1 MQAPPGEITRHNAR
15 FGPMVERLI
24 SRMARYKPGYGMTT
38 DERIDERVISSYFV
52 CKICEKGYRDRTDL
66 IEHLRTEH
74 EILEL
79 ASYTAN
85 TMAAEQERDKIAG
98 EFRRRFELLKR
109 QLAGHEAER

>member
-1 MQAPPGEITRHNAR
+1 MG
-15 FGPMVERLI
+15 
-24 SRMARYKPGYGMTT
+24 T
-38 DERIDERVISSYFV
+38 DERAPGSYV
-52 CKICEKGYRDRTDL
+52 NCKICGKDYRDRSDL

-85 TMAAEQERDKIAG
+85 TMAAEQERDRTAT

-109 QLAGHEAER
+109 ELAGHEADR

>member
-1 MQAPPGEITRHNAR
+1 MGIE
-15 FGPMVERLI
+15 ER
-24 SRMARYKPGYGMTT
+24 PNG
-38 DERIDERVISSYFV
+38 SYII
-52 CKICEKGYRDRTDL
+52 CKICQKDYRDRTEL

-85 TMAAEQERDKIAG
+85 TMAAEQERDRTAG

-109 QLAGHEAER
+109 ELAGHEAER

>member
-1 MQAPPGEITRHNAR
+1 MGNDDRASG
-15 FGPMVERLI
+15 
-24 SRMARYKPGYGMTT
+24 
-38 DERIDERVISSYFV
+38 SYLV
-52 CKICEKGYRDRTDL
+52 CKICQRDFRDRSEL

-85 TMAAEQERDKIAG
+85 TMAAEQERDRTAM

-109 QLAGHEAER
+109 ELAGHEAER